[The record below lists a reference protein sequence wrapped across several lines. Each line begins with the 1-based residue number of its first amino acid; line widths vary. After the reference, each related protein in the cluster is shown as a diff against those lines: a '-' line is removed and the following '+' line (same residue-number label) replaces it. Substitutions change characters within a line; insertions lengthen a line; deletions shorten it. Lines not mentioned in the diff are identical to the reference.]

1 MNGKTLLISGVL
13 TLGLLAP
20 AAPAVAAPADGGP
33 GLGGL
38 IGNLFDRDDH
48 KKHKKHQ
55 KDRKK
60 KSDRRNVSYFRIDGE
75 IRSVDRAD
83 RKIVVDLG
91 KRNRTVHVAKDA
103 KIWRDG
109 DRVNLRDLR
118 RGDDV
123 KVSGEKRNGR
133 YVAKRIVAD

>member
-1 MNGKTLLISGVL
+1 MNGKTLVISGVL

-20 AAPAVAAPADGGP
+20 VAPAVAAPTDNGP

-48 KKHKKHQ
+48 KKNK

-75 IRSVDRAD
+75 IRSIDRAD

-91 KRNRTVHVAKDA
+91 KRNRAVHVAKDA

-118 RGDDV
+118 RDDDV
-123 KVSGEKRNGR
+123 RITGEKRNGR

>member
-1 MNGKTLLISGVL
+1 MNGKTLVISGVL

-20 AAPAVAAPADGGP
+20 VAPAVAAPTDNGP
-33 GLGGL
+33 GIGGL
-38 IGNLFDRDDH
+38 LGNLFDRDDRDDR
-48 KKHKKHQ
+48 KKNK

-60 KSDRRNVSYFRIDGE
+60 SDRHNVSYFRIDGE
-75 IRSVDRAD
+75 IRSIDRAD

-91 KRNRTVHVAKDA
+91 KRNRAVHVAKDA

-118 RGDDV
+118 RDDDV
-123 KVSGEKRNGR
+123 RITGEKRNGR